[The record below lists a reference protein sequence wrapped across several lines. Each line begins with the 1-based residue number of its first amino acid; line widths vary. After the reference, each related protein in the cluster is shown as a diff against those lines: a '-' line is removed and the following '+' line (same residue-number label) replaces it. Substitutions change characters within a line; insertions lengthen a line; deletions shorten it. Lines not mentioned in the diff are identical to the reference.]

1 MSHFLLLEKGM
12 GKMKKSK
19 VILMVAALA
28 ATQLMA
34 GCGADTTAEKET
46 IENVSVNDEKVE
58 KEDTKGDVTE
68 VPVETESSQV
78 ASQDDMAEAETV
90 VEEGMTPVYA
100 TELKDG
106 VYPITVDSSSPMFN
120 ITGGELKVEN
130 GAMTAVM
137 TMGGTGYL
145 HVFMGTGEEA
155 VKAGE
160 DEYIPYVEN
169 ENGEHTFTVPVE
181 ALDKGIDCSAF
192 SKRKEK
198 WYDRVLV
205 FRADSLPQEA
215 FVNQTMA
222 TVESLSLEDGTYRVN
237 VQLEGGSGKATVQ
250 SPATLK
256 IEEGN
261 AYGTIV
267 WSSPNYD
274 YMIVDGEKFLPVN
287 TEGNATF
294 EIPVAGFDT
303 TLSVSADTT
312 AMSTPHEIEYTLKF
326 DSSTITK
333 VP

>member
-1 MSHFLLLEKGM
+1 
-12 GKMKKSK
+12 MKKAK
-19 VILMVAALA
+19 VILLVATLGVA
-28 ATQLMA
+28 QLIS
-34 GCGADTTAEKET
+34 GCGANTQSGEEA
-46 IENVSVNDEKVE
+46 IENVSVNDTKVE
-58 KEDTKGDVTE
+58 EENTTADATDTPQNTE
-68 VPVETESSQV
+68 NSQV
-78 ASQDDMAEAETV
+78 ASSEEMAEVENV

-100 TELKDG
+100 TELKAG
-106 VYPITVDSSSPMFN
+106 VYPVTVDSSSSMFH
-120 ITGGELKVEN
+120 ITSGELRVEG
-130 GAMTAVM
+130 GAMTAVL
-137 TMGGTGYL
+137 TMSGTGYL
-145 HVFMGTGEEA
+145 KVFMGSGEEA
-155 VKAGE
+155 VEAGE
-160 DEYIPYVEN
+160 EDYIPYVEN

-205 FRADSLPQEA
+205 FRADSLPQDA
-215 FVNQTMA
+215 FLNQTMVTVDSLSIEDGIY
-222 TVESLSLEDGTYRVN
+222 TVE
-237 VQLEGGSGKATVQ
+237 VQLEGGSGKATVA

-256 IEEGN
+256 IEAGK

-274 YMIVDGEKFLPVN
+274 YMIVDGEKFLPIN

-294 EIPVAGFDT
+294 EIPVAGFDQK
-303 TLSVSADTT
+303 LSVSADTT